1 MLHDACNVARFYEI
15 THVKGVKRNKNM
27 YNRLDLTCLFL
38 MSKMSTVLY
47 TIYIHSMVHFKLTMF
62 ELSMPNLYSLT
73 KQTAYTDMNI
83 DLWTPCVCTNG
94 CKYQL

>member
-1 MLHDACNVARFYEI
+1 MFI
-15 THVKGVKRNKNM
+15 SHVKDVNGSVHN
-27 YNRLDLTCLFL
+27 
-38 MSKMSTVLY
+38 
-47 TIYIHSMVHFKLTMF
+47 IHTFNGTLQINHV